1 MGKRPLL
8 VALVIVAAGLLLQHY
23 RQSLQSVPAYDGVEK
38 NLECQVE
45 DISGQGETLSVTA
58 RDVTEHKKFFCSR
71 IKLYSG
77 EDRILFSNLKVG
89 KSEQLFPPGYAP
101 SIHDNGDR

>member
-38 NLECQVE
+38 SLECQVE

-58 RDVTEHKKFFCSR
+58 RDVTEHKNFSAPVSNYIPGKTGLFFQ
-71 IKLYSG
+71 I
-77 EDRILFSNLKVG
+77 
-89 KSEQLFPPGYAP
+89 
-101 SIHDNGDR
+101 